1 MSGSLKTRTG
11 GYSRSMDKVR
21 VIHHCEPEGWWA
33 ESPDIAGWSVAGDTY
48 ADVRALV
55 DAGVEIAL
63 DRTGVAIEHFV
74 PADTA
79 LTA

>member
-1 MSGSLKTRTG
+1 MET
-11 GYSRSMDKVR
+11 VR
-21 VIHHCEPEGWWA
+21 VIYHCEPEGWWA
-33 ESPDIAGWSVAGDTY
+33 ESPDIAGWSVAGDSY

-63 DRTGVAIEHFV
+63 ERTGVTIEHFV

>member
-1 MSGSLKTRTG
+1 MET
-11 GYSRSMDKVR
+11 VR
-21 VIHHCEPEGWWA
+21 VIYHSEPEGWWA
-33 ESPDIAGWSVAGDTY
+33 ESPEIEGWSVAGDSY

-55 DAGVEIAL
+55 DAGVEIVL